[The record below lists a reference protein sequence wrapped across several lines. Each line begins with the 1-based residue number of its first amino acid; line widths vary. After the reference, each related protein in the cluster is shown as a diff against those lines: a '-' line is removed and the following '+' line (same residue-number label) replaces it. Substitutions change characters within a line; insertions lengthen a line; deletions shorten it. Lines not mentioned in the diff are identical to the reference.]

1 VYGPGYEHS
10 SNTFLSSSDLK
21 VFLLN
26 WLVKK
31 LNLTKHNVRW
41 SLLVAPRSSKLNFD
55 CEGSSKVIPH
65 LFVSEWKSVL
75 IGKN

>member
-10 SNTFLSSSDLK
+10 SNTFLSSSDLQDS
-21 VFLLN
+21 LLN
-26 WLVKK
+26 LIVKK

-41 SLLVAPRSSKLNFD
+41 ILLLAPRSSKLNFD

-65 LFVSEWKSVL
+65 LFLSEWKSLL
-75 IGKN
+75 IGKI